1 MTDPVSVC
9 LQDQGHQH
17 TLPEAVHCAL
27 GVSGKQQPPHVGMP
41 QARDGIEPMRVREA
55 RTFPNSPPF
64 SYYSP
69 RGSLCNIKTHLTCKT
84 LYRALRKPSPELQ
97 KVRLP
102 SICDRSSYTRNSPD
116 LSTRKQGPPSVL
128 VSLFLWSPVIFER
141 EVFQHETLCL
151 YILASGMIMWFSV
164 RKNLCCYRG
173 RGLWA
178 LFAFCGQW
186 SV

>member
-1 MTDPVSVC
+1 MWEC
-9 LQDQGHQH
+9 RK
-17 TLPEAVHCAL
+17 PEMELNQCVFEKLVRFPIPLLSPTTVRAAL
-27 GVSGKQQPPHVGMP
+27 S
-41 QARDGIEPMRVREA
+41 AI
-55 RTFPNSPPF
+55 S
-64 SYYSP
+64 
-69 RGSLCNIKTHLTCKT
+69 KTHLTCKT
-84 LYRALRKPSPELQ
+84 LYRALRKPSPEPQ

-102 SICDRSSYTRNSPD
+102 SICDRSSYTRNSLD

-178 LFAFCGQW
+178 LFAFCSQW